1 MNTNPS
7 TSERS
12 RPRGT
17 RTRPRPGQ
25 CNWGVSVRCN
35 EAAEVR
41 FESGL
46 GYCRAHAEAVIANR
60 EWLQNFV
67 DKLQPASPA
76 QKEMQA

>member
-12 RPRGT
+12 GPRGT
-17 RTRPRPGQ
+17 RTRPRHGL
-25 CNWGVSVRCN
+25 CNWGISVRCN
-35 EAAEVR
+35 QPVEVR

-60 EWLQNFV
+60 EWLQKFV
-67 DKLQPASPA
+67 EKLQLASPA
-76 QKEMQA
+76 QREMQA